1 MIEQLRADHATLNKH
16 FNNDRDM
23 KIQETEVLQNQVT
36 TLSPTEQKLREEH
49 TALREQLKGRETVKD
64 GKAVALR
71 ISDINT
77 IISQESSEYSVSADS
92 QKQLELQATEEISK
106 LTKQL
111 SEKDAYLDAAYT
123 ELYSIKRD

>member
-1 MIEQLRADHATLNKH
+1 MIEQLRADHATLSKH

-36 TLSPTEQKLREEH
+36 TLSPTEQREEH